1 LKKRRVEHDNE
12 NVVVVVGIVEAVL
25 TVLIA
30 GVVNGAVVPVVAVD
44 SDAVVGVVVRGTLVT
59 EDERCRDSRALCIA
73 QKQ

>member
-1 LKKRRVEHDNE
+1 
-12 NVVVVVGIVEAVL
+12 VVVGIVEAVL

-59 EDERCRDSRALCIA
+59 GGERCRDSRALCIA